1 MDYEKVND
9 ITQEEL
15 IYISRQFA
23 NMFGFPVRLYNGNKL
38 IFFHSTANLVADP
51 MTLCFDNIIGKSEQV
66 SYYVYDNILYYG
78 IVNCKDYKF
87 ITGPVSEIELPNH
100 DLIRLGFLLGIE
112 NNDIPVFTSAMK
124 SLFGI
129 HLDTLIQAIILYNFS
144 INRTMYNIS
153 DIRIKSI
160 EQNDIS
166 CDIKENEVSENSDY
180 FFVNSSRSYAIE
192 KDMIKKVMDGDV
204 EGLID
209 GATKI
214 PSVSSG
220 NLAPHLLR
228 HNKNFFIK
236 LETIMARTAIKA
248 GLDVNEI
255 FSIEEMYIKKCESL
269 NDIDRIKNLQ
279 YHMIIDYA
287 DRVKSLKQYN
297 GQNSK
302 LVSEISRYIRS
313 HISEPIKTSD
323 IAEHFG
329 KSRGGITT
337 EFKKQTGMNLSDFI
351 KLKKIQEAQEL
362 LYETNKSLVLI
373 SNYLGFSSQGHFTK
387 VFKEVTGTTPKEY
400 REKNH
405 IENL

>member
-1 MDYEKVND
+1 MNYEKNSE
-9 ITQEEL
+9 ITREEL

-23 NMFGFPVRLYNGNKL
+23 NMFGFPVRLYNGNEL
-38 IFFHSTANLVADP
+38 IFFHSTANLIADP
-51 MTLCFDNIIGKSEQV
+51 VSLCFDEIIQKHEQI
-66 SYYVYDNILYYG
+66 SYYVHESTFYYG
-78 IVNCKDYKF
+78 IVNCGEYKF
-87 ITGPVSEIELPNH
+87 ITGPVGEIRLSDHEFN
-100 DLIRLGFLLGIE
+100 RLGFMLGIE
-112 NNDIPVFTSAMK
+112 KNDIPLFTSSMK
-124 SLFGI
+124 SLSGI

-144 INRTMYNIS
+144 VNRTMCNIS
-153 DIRIKSI
+153 DIRIKNS

-166 CDIKENEVSENSDY
+166 SDIKENEISYTGES
-180 FFVNSSRSYAIE
+180 FFMNNARSYAIE
-192 KDMIKKVMDGDV
+192 RDMIKKVMNGDV

-236 LETIMARTAIKA
+236 LETIMARTAIES
-248 GLDVNEI
+248 GLDVDEI
-255 FSIEEMYIKKCESL
+255 FSIEEMYIRKCESL
-269 NDIDRIKNLQ
+269 DNIDRIKNLQ

-287 DRVKSLKQYN
+287 DRVKKLRQYN

-302 LVSEISRYIRS
+302 MVTEISKYIRS
-313 HISEPIKTSD
+313 HISEAIKTSD
-323 IAEHFG
+323 IADYFG

-362 LYETNKSLVLI
+362 LYETNKSLVTI
-373 SNYLGFSSQGHFTK
+373 SDYLGFSSQSHFTR
-387 VFKEVTGTTPKEY
+387 VFKEITGITPKEY
-400 REKNH
+400 RDKNH
-405 IENL
+405 IGR

>member
-1 MDYEKVND
+1 MDYKKSPD

-23 NMFGFPVRLYNGNKL
+23 NMFGFPVRLYNKNEPV
-38 IFFHSTANLVADP
+38 FFHSTANLIADP
-51 MTLCFDNIIGKSEQV
+51 VSLCLDEIIRKSEEV
-66 SYYVYDNILYYG
+66 SYYVYDNAFYYG
-78 IVNCKDYKF
+78 IVNCGQYKF
-87 ITGPVSEIELPNH
+87 VAGPVIEIRPSDHEFNK
-100 DLIRLGFLLGIE
+100 LGFLLGIG
-112 NNDIPVFTSAMK
+112 NNDIPLFTSAMK
-124 SLFGI
+124 SLSGI

-144 INRTMYNIS
+144 VNRTMYNIS
-153 DIRIKSI
+153 DIRIKAS
-160 EQNDIS
+160 EQNNLS
-166 CDIKENEVSENSDY
+166 SDIKENEISDIGERL
-180 FFVNSSRSYAIE
+180 FMNNARSYAIE
-192 KDMIKKVMDGDV
+192 KDMIKKVMNGDV

-236 LETIMARTAIKA
+236 LETIMARTAIEA
-248 GLDVNEI
+248 GLDVDEI
-255 FSIEEMYIKKCESL
+255 FSIEEMYIRKCESL
-269 NDIDRIKNLQ
+269 DNIDRIKNLQ

-287 DRVKSLKQYN
+287 DRVKKLRQYN

-302 LVSEISRYIRS
+302 LVNEISRYIRN

-323 IAEHFG
+323 IADYFG

-373 SNYLGFSSQGHFTK
+373 SDYLGFSSQSHFTR
-387 VFKEVTGTTPKEY
+387 VFKEITGITPKEY
-400 REKNH
+400 RDKNH
-405 IENL
+405 ISK

>member
-1 MDYEKVND
+1 MDYEKIPD

-23 NMFGFPVRLYNGNKL
+23 NMFGFPVRLYNKKEL
-38 IFFHSTANLVADP
+38 IFFHSTANLTADP
-51 MTLCFDNIIGKSEQV
+51 ILLCFDEIMNKCEQV
-66 SYYVYDNILYYG
+66 SYYVHDNAFYYG
-78 IVNCKDYKF
+78 IVNCGQYKF
-87 ITGPVSEIELPNH
+87 VTGPVIE
-100 DLIRLGFLLGIE
+100 IRLSDHEFNKLGLMLGIGKS
-112 NNDIPVFTSAMK
+112 DIPVFTSSIK
-124 SLFGI
+124 SLSGI

-144 INRTMYNIS
+144 VNKTMYNIS
-153 DIRIKSI
+153 DIRIKNS
-160 EQNDIS
+160 EQNNIS
-166 CDIKENEVSENSDY
+166 TDIKESEISYMGEKLFMN
-180 FFVNSSRSYAIE
+180 NARSYAIE
-192 KDMIKKVMDGDV
+192 RDMVKKVMAGDV

-228 HNKNFFIK
+228 HNKNFFIR
-236 LETIMARTAIKA
+236 LETIMARVAIET
-248 GLDVNEI
+248 GLDVDEI
-255 FSIEEMYIKKCESL
+255 FSIEEMYIRKCESL
-269 NDIDRIKNLQ
+269 DNIDRIKNLQ

-287 DRVKSLKQYN
+287 DRVKKLKQYN

-302 LVSEISRYIRS
+302 MVTEISKYIRS

-323 IAEHFG
+323 IADYFG
-329 KSRGGITT
+329 KSRGRITT

-373 SNYLGFSSQGHFTK
+373 SDYLGFSSQSHFTR
-387 VFKEVTGTTPKEY
+387 VFKEITGITPKEY
-400 REKNH
+400 RDKNH
-405 IENL
+405 TGK